1 MKTLRHLRGVSL
13 IELLT
18 TISALAITLTLGVP
32 SFANLQAT
40 IQRGQASSE
49 LVTSFAMARSEAA
62 RRGVPVTVCASS
74 DRLTCDTSQ
83 TPNWRNGWIV
93 FTDADMD
100 KLVDSGTDVVI
111 HTVHFDR
118 SAFLLTPECLTAGC
132 KIAAGVS
139 FQDSGYPDE
148 GDIGRFRYTDEREYQ
163 LLTLSYVGR
172 IELTGSGSGSGPS

>member
-18 TISALAITLTLGVP
+18 TVSALAITLTLGVP
-32 SFANLQAT
+32 SFTNLQTT

-49 LVTSFAMARSEAA
+49 LVTSFAVARSEAA
-62 RRGVPVTVCASS
+62 RRAVPVTICASS
-74 DRLTCDTSQ
+74 DRRTCATSQ
-83 TPNWRNGWIV
+83 TPDWRDGWIV

-100 KLVDSGTDVVI
+100 KLVDSGTDILI

-118 SAFLLTPECLTAGC
+118 SAFLLTPECISPGC
-132 KIAAGVS
+132 KIAQGVS
-139 FQDSGYPDE
+139 FQNSGYPDE
-148 GDIGRFRYTDEREYQ
+148 GDIGRFRYTDDREYQ

-172 IELTGSGSGSGPS
+172 IEITGSGSGFGPS

>member
-13 IELLT
+13 IELMT
-18 TISALAITLTLGVP
+18 TVSALAITLTLGVP
-32 SFANLQAT
+32 TFTSLQAT

-49 LVTSFAMARSEAA
+49 LLSSFTMARSEAA
-62 RRGVPVTVCASS
+62 RRAVPVTVCASS

-100 KLVDSGTDVVI
+100 KFVDSGTDNVI
-111 HTVHFDR
+111 QTVHFDHT
-118 SAFLLTPECLTAGC
+118 AFLLTPECISPGC
-132 KIAAGVS
+132 KIAQGVS
-139 FQDSGYPDE
+139 FQNSGYPDE
-148 GDIGRFRYTDEREYQ
+148 GDIGRFRYTDDREYQ
-163 LLTLSYVGR
+163 VLTLSYVGR